1 MTRNRNNKFYWF
13 EGVTRNEVIKSLNDT
28 TPSHLRSQATRRK
41 LVIGASSILLA
52 LALPGLLTAYMSATH
67 FAWLASYIEF
77 ALMFSSGVAYL
88 NLRKSVRHIS
98 DAPNELLDERQVAVR
113 DAAYTAT
120 YRLLASLSVIYFCVG
135 TAIAKKSDLMLM
147 NVPSGLMA
155 SYLMCMASLPAM
167 VLAWTL
173 PSEDHE

>member
-1 MTRNRNNKFYWF
+1 MPRIRNNKFYWF

-28 TPSHLRSQATRRK
+28 SPSYLRSQATRRK

-52 LALPGLLTAYMSATH
+52 LVLPGLLTAYMPTTDLIK
-67 FAWLASYIEF
+67 LASYIEF
-77 ALMFSSGVAYL
+77 SLMFSSGVAYL

-113 DAAYTAT
+113 DAAYTAA
-120 YRLLASLSVIYFCVG
+120 YRLLASLSILYFFVG
-135 TAIAKKSDLMLM
+135 TTIAKKSEVMLL
-147 NVPSGLMA
+147 NVPSGLVG